1 MKVSAVGNGHIESQ
15 PGFIQG
21 GLDFAFLNHLDNR
34 LFYAPPSE
42 LRRFASEHPKLQ
54 DALSISYLSDAQIR
68 ELQSELISRY
78 TYPTVAVATAG
89 VHAFGD
95 PISFDPDNPTGSLT
109 NLLNL
114 GINAGVGYVE
124 NEAGLRTP
132 ATSPTPGQVA
142 TPGAAP
148 PAALSNVG
156 FALQGIAPLAI
167 AGIALFFLMKR
178 K

>member
-21 GLDFAFLNHLDNR
+21 GLDFGFLHGLGNR
-34 LFYAPPSE
+34 LFYATPDE
-42 LRRFASEHPKLQ
+42 IRRFALEHPEMDRQ
-54 DALSISYLSDAQIR
+54 NISKASDAQIH
-68 ELQSELISRY
+68 ELQTELISRY

-167 AGIALFFLMKR
+167 AGIALFCLMKR